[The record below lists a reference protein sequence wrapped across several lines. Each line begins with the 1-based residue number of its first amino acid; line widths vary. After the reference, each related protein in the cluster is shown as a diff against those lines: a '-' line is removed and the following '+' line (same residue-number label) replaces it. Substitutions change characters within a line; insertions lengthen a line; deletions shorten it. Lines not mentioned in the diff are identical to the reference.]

1 MKRST
6 RNLSLLLIIT
16 AAAAWFYQ
24 DTLVGFWHQTTGTS
38 AAQAPTD
45 GAVNKG
51 GDARKGGKGGKG
63 DKAEKGGRPGGGFGG
78 PTAVGVVTV
87 ALADLPTTLE
97 ATGSIIALQSVPLRA
112 QVNALIKSVAVKEGQ
127 SVRAGTL
134 LFVLDDRSVE
144 ADLSKA
150 QAQAARSKASLADLQ
165 RQLTRAQDL
174 LKKNFVASSAV
185 DTAASQVEAQK
196 GQVTADE
203 AAVKAQQIQRSL
215 YQIRAPFSGRIGA
228 IDVSAGA
235 LVASGA
241 NATPLTTLTQF
252 NPIGVR
258 FSLPESAI
266 SQVASAGINRP
277 VTVTLGSNALGTDTK
292 PHQGKLTLIDNAIN
306 PNTGMLTLKAT
317 LPNKD
322 NALWPGQFVDVSL
335 DIGTLAQVAVIPQ
348 AAVVIGE
355 QGTSVFVVGAENKAR
370 VKRIQVR
377 QALGERVAVSG
388 LADGDQVVVDG
399 RANVKPGGVLRVAGA
414 RSKE

>member
-24 DTLVGFWHQTTGTS
+24 DTLVGFWHQTRGTP

-51 GDARKGGKGGKG
+51 GDARKDGKGGKGGKG
-63 DKAEKGGRPGGGFGG
+63 DKAEKGGRPGGRFGG

-112 QVNALIKSVAVKEGQ
+112 QVNALIKRVAVKEGQ
-127 SVRAGTL
+127 NVRAGTL
-134 LFVLDDRSVE
+134 LFVLDDRSVQ

-241 NATPLTTLTQF
+241 NATPLTTY
-252 NPIGVR
+252 PIQPHR
-258 FSLPESAI
+258 
-266 SQVASAGINRP
+266 R
-277 VTVTLGSNALGTDTK
+277 ALFIT
-292 PHQGKLTLIDNAIN
+292 
-306 PNTGMLTLKAT
+306 
-317 LPNKD
+317 
-322 NALWPGQFVDVSL
+322 
-335 DIGTLAQVAVIPQ
+335 
-348 AAVVIGE
+348 
-355 QGTSVFVVGAENKAR
+355 
-370 VKRIQVR
+370 
-377 QALGERVAVSG
+377 
-388 LADGDQVVVDG
+388 
-399 RANVKPGGVLRVAGA
+399 
-414 RSKE
+414 